1 MTDIAI
7 NVRDVRDHVREV
19 VRAQSIAALGVCGMY
34 GRFWPHVRAR
44 YAGAAMGSAKQ
55 ARVYMASRTSRT
67 CRTAHAGQ
75 GIRVFRSAHT
85 SPHSPHTVA
94 RAHFSS
100 SLNLEKNGSG
110 GSDND

>member
-1 MTDIAI
+1 MAI
-7 NVRDVRDHVREV
+7 NVRDVRDHVRAD
-19 VRAQSIAALGVCGMY
+19 VRAKCIAALGVCGMC
-34 GRFWPHVRAR
+34 GHFCPHVRAR
-44 YAGAAMGSAKQ
+44 YAGAAISGAKQ
-55 ARVYMASRTSRT
+55 SRVYMASRTSRT

-75 GIRVFRSAHT
+75 GVRAFRPAHT

-100 SLNLEKNGSG
+100 ILNLEKNGSG